1 MTRPRSKYWVP
12 LLIGGSAG
20 AAYAWLGVP
29 PAGESRDDPT
39 PPSAATSA
47 ARPAQA
53 LPPPTPAPAPAPA
66 PTPTPT
72 PTASS
77 AASEALAAPANSGS
91 EGAPSAPEATSGAP
105 SAVASVA
112 LPSPPAQSTSTPR
125 PAFDL
130 SPPDTEQALLAT
142 QLRCN
147 GKSPEDCERAA
158 HSLESGAFGAKD
170 PKRARA
176 LRRLALTLYVKQCEA
191 KRAAACARLAEMY
204 TTGESVKPNV
214 RSATALRDRVRELC
228 AKEPSEDV
236 CR

>member
-29 PAGESRDDPT
+29 PAGESGDPA
-39 PPSAATSA
+39 PSSVATSA

-53 LPPPTPAPAPAPA
+53 PAPAPSLTLA
-66 PTPTPT
+66 
-72 PTASS
+72 ASS
-77 AASEALAAPANSGS
+77 APTAAPANSGS
-91 EGAPSAPEATSGAP
+91 EGAPSTPESAPSAP

-112 LPSPPAQSTSTPR
+112 SPASSAQSTSTPR

-130 SPPDTEQALLAT
+130 SPPDTEQSLLAT

-158 HSLESGAFGAKD
+158 QSLESGAFGHAKD

-204 TTGESVKPNV
+204 TTGESVKPNA
-214 RSATALRDRVRELC
+214 RSATALRARVRELC